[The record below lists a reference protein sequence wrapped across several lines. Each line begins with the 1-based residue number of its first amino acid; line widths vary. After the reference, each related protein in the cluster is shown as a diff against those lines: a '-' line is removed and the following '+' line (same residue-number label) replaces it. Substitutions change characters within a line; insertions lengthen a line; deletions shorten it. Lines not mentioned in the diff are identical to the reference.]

1 MDEYDA
7 IMLVETVLY
16 AKRMEQDGKIQTD
29 EGDDLERFAL
39 TMKEIAEKAQK
50 AFNSETDEE
59 YGGWDEA
66 YATMEKELKERYTP
80 KKTYY
85 VHLKE
90 YLSAYRTI
98 PVEAKS
104 RDEVYEMVIPKLK
117 AGEYEALF
125 NDIWVDELDHD
136 DLELL
141 GINEE
146 E

>member
-39 TMKEIAEKAQK
+39 TMKKISEKAQK
-50 AFNSETDEE
+50 AFISEDEE

-66 YATMEKELKERYTP
+66 YATMEKELKKRYAP

-85 VHLKE
+85 VTFK
-90 YLSAYRTI
+90 
-98 PVEAKS
+98 VEARWSTDVDARSVAEAKEIAETYFEAAELDS
-104 RDEVYEMVIPKLK
+104 MEIIDSEPIIVEDE
-117 AGEYEALF
+117 
-125 NDIWVDELDHD
+125 NDIVWEA
-136 DLELL
+136 
-141 GINEE
+141 
-146 E
+146 